1 MNLPWKRKAQ
11 HPNTHP
17 KMMTAYHPYHGNRH
31 ILRKLIAVLLLLAV
45 LAFGALEAVVVS
57 GGHDDIQGEPNVM
70 IILGAKVES
79 WGPSVLLRN
88 RLDTALD
95 YLEDHPKVLVVV
107 SGGQGSNEP
116 VSEAQSMKDYLVAHG
131 VKEKQILMEDQSHNT
146 WQNMN
151 FTFDLLKEQGY
162 GDQMGQV
169 LVVSNGF
176 HLARSRMLFRRVW
189 KGTYTLSTLAAPST
203 NLSAAFKS
211 YLREPVALVKSFV
224 LDR

>member
-1 MNLPWKRKAQ
+1 MNLSWKKNAQ
-11 HPNTHP
+11 HPNNHP
-17 KMMTAYHPYHGNRH
+17 KMMTAYHSYHGNRH
-31 ILRKLIAVLLLLAV
+31 ILRKIIVTLLLLAV

-57 GGHDDIQGEPNVM
+57 GGHDEVQGEPNIM

-79 WGPSVLLRN
+79 WGPSVLLQD

-95 YLEDHPKVLVVV
+95 YLEEHPEMIVVV

-116 VSEAQSMKDYLVAHG
+116 VSEAQCMKDYLVSHG
-131 VKEKQILMEDQSHNT
+131 VEETRILMEDQSHNT
-146 WQNMN
+146 WQNLN
-151 FTFDLLKEQGY
+151 FTFQLLKEQGY
-162 GDQMGQV
+162 GDQMGKV

-176 HLARSRMLFRRVW
+176 HLARARMLFGRVW
-189 KGTYTLSTLAAPST
+189 EGTYTLSTLAAPST
-203 NLSAAFKS
+203 NLPAAIKN